1 MWGLPCTQSNHC
13 PRLLSLQLNGKRIFS
28 KLDLVRAYHQ
38 IPMVPEDIAK
48 TAVIIPFGLFDYLR
62 MPFGLR
68 NAAQSFQRLIDQV
81 FRGSEFVYVYID
93 DVFIA
98 RSNPEDDKL
107 HLRQVFQRLN

>member
-1 MWGLPCTQSNHC
+1 MGITVHSIKSLSQIAIPATKWKKNLFQVGSCPSIPSDTDGSRRHCEDSCNHNL
-13 PRLLSLQLNGKRIFS
+13 RSLG
-28 KLDLVRAYHQ
+28 
-38 IPMVPEDIAK
+38 
-48 TAVIIPFGLFDYLR
+48 LR
-62 MPFGLR
+62 MLFGLR
-68 NAAQSFQRLIDQV
+68 NAAQSFHRFIDQV